1 MSLISDAK
9 FEEKLICVVEND
21 TRNLENIHQGLQT
34 PGI

>member
-9 FEEKLICVVEND
+9 FEEKLICGVEND
-21 TRNLENIHQGLQT
+21 TRNLANIQQGLQT